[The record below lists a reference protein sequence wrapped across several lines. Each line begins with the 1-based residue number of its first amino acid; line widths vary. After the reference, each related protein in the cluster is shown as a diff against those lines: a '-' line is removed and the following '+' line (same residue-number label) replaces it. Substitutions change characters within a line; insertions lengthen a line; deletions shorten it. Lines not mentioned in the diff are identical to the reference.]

1 MKTVITGIMSC
12 SASAHSCSFSLPFHE
27 DRIYT
32 LSAFLKQRTK
42 RGQVINTSKNTES
55 STLGI
60 SPPTGER
67 KPVLLFVDYEV
78 PHYDLYAGSRTN
90 FMYLE
95 VLVEMGLEVK
105 FLPGDFKRVEPYSS
119 ELNRLGIETLDGE
132 WYRDN
137 WETWLQKNG
146 GDIDYAFFHKPDPA
160 IKFLPSV
167 KNFTNAAIIYQ
178 CHDLHYLR
186 LRRKAEVENDD
197 TILKEADYYEKTEE
211 FIFSNSDVLLTFSDV
226 EEKFIQDWFP
236 HKKVF
241 TVPLFFYQDMHEP
254 DRDFTQRHDLVY
266 VGSCGHTP
274 NRDAISWF
282 CSDVLP
288 LIQKKIPDIAINL
301 VGANPTKD
309 ISSLHSE
316 SIRVLGRVSEEE
328 LEKLYQSTR
337 MMVVPLRFGAGVKGK
352 VIEALYNGIPIV
364 STAIGIEGIKGID
377 QLASPK
383 DSAEEFAAEVI
394 DLYSAPEKLLGLSQR
409 GSKFVA
415 DNFTS
420 QKTAQIMSGIL
431 KVSREEAGIRLTASQ
446 PDITRL
452 IAFYLPQYHPIPEN
466 DEWWGEGFTEWR
478 NVKKAAPLFSGHY
491 QPHVPA
497 DLGYYDLRQ
506 EDTRIAQAELAKK
519 YGVEGFCYYHYWFKG
534 QRLLEHPLEELLESG
549 TPDFP
554 FCLCWANESWTRRW
568 DGKDKHILM
577 KQEYSEEDDLEHIRM
592 LLPIFADQRYIRVN
606 GKPLFLVYRAENI
619 PNPARTAEI
628 WREEARK
635 AGVGEI
641 YLCMVESFVKY
652 DPNKIG
658 FDAALEFA
666 PDWWNK
672 GPQLKVDPGQFSH
685 SKDKLAEV
693 CNDNWIHS
701 YQHLAD
707 TMLDKDVP
715 PYKWFR
721 CVTPSWDN
729 WARMQK
735 GANIFLGST
744 PEKYKEWLSGAIDST
759 TSRFVGDER
768 MVFINAWNE
777 WAEGNHLEP
786 DQKFGHGYLEATRRA
801 LDESELAEQAR
812 RPEATDKERLGQ
824 FMSELVNQDQ
834 QAGTW
839 EKQVKKL
846 ESRVA
851 HRDEQIAELH
861 SSTSWRLTVPLRRV
875 MTSLRALKDSFS
887 RH

>member
-1 MKTVITGIMSC
+1 M
-12 SASAHSCSFSLPFHE
+12 
-27 DRIYT
+27 
-32 LSAFLKQRTK
+32 
-42 RGQVINTSKNTES
+42 INQPIKPSKNLEFTGPEDS
-55 STLGI
+55 S
-60 SPPTGER
+60 PKAAK

-95 VLVEMGLEVK
+95 MLVEMGLEVK

-132 WYRDN
+132 WYRQN
-137 WETWLQKNG
+137 WQTWLRENG
-146 GDIDYAFFHKPDPA
+146 QDIDYAFFHKPEPA
-160 IKFLPSV
+160 IKFLPAV
-167 KNFTNAAIIYQ
+167 KNLTNAAIIYQ

-186 LRRKAEVENDD
+186 LRRKAEVENDKA
-197 TILKEADYYEKTEE
+197 ILREAEFYEKKEE
-211 FIFSNSDVLLTFSDV
+211 FIFANSDVLLTFSNV

-241 TVPLFFYQDMHEP
+241 TVPLFFYREMYEP
-254 DRDFTQRHDLVY
+254 DRDFSQRKDLVY

-274 NRDAISWF
+274 NRDAITWF

-288 LIQKKIPDIAINL
+288 LVQKQIPDIVINL
-301 VGANPTKD
+301 VGANPTED
-309 ISSLHSE
+309 ISSLHSS

-328 LEKLYQSTR
+328 LTSLYQSTR
-337 MMVVPLRFGAGVKGK
+337 LMVVPLRFGAGVKGK

-364 STAIGIEGIKGID
+364 STAVGLEGIKGID
-377 QLASPK
+377 QLSRPR

-394 DLYSAPEKLLGLSQR
+394 DLYTSQVKLQDLSLR

-415 DNFTS
+415 DNFTAE
-420 QKTAQIMSGIL
+420 KAARIMSGIL
-431 KVSREEAGIRLTASQ
+431 SVSRDEADERLVEQA
-446 PDITRL
+446 PDRTRL

-478 NVKKAAPLFSGHY
+478 NVTKAKPLFSGHY

-497 DLGYYDLRQ
+497 DLGYYDLR
-506 EDTRIAQAELAKK
+506 EEETRIAQAELAKQ
-519 YGVEGFCYYHYWFKG
+519 YGIEGFCYYHYWFKG
-534 QRLLEHPLEELLESG
+534 QRLLERPLEEVLKTEK
-549 TPDFP
+549 PDFP

-577 KQEYSEEDDLEHIRM
+577 KQEYSEEDDLQHIKM
-592 LLPIFADQRYIRVN
+592 LLPVFKDKRYIRVN

-619 PNPARTAEI
+619 PDPARTSEI

-641 YLCMVESFVKY
+641 YLCLVESFVKY

-658 FDAALEFA
+658 FDAAMEFA

-672 GPQLKVDPGQFSH
+672 GAQLKLDPEQFSH
-685 SKDKLAEV
+685 SHVKDNIAEV
-693 CNDNWIHS
+693 CNSNWIHS
-701 YQHLAD
+701 YQQLAD
-707 TMLDKDVP
+707 TMLDKKVP
-715 PYKWFR
+715 EYKWFR
-721 CVTPSWDN
+721 CVTPAWDN

-735 GANIFLGST
+735 GAHVFLGST
-744 PEKYKEWLSGAIDST
+744 PDRYKEWLSAAVENT

-768 MVFINAWNE
+768 VVFINAWNE

-801 LDESELAEQAR
+801 LDESELAEDSR
-812 RPEATDKERLGQ
+812 RPDAPDEVRMGQ
-824 FMSELVNQDQ
+824 FMSQLVNNDQ
-834 QAGTW
+834 PVSNQ
-839 EKQVKKL
+839 EKQVYKL
-846 ESRVA
+846 ESRLA
-851 HRDEQIAELH
+851 FRDEQIAELRN
-861 SSTSWRLTVPLRRV
+861 STSWRLTVPLRWV
-875 MTSLRALKDSFS
+875 MTKILALKDVFS
-887 RH
+887 RQ